1 MRYAIVSDIH
11 ANFPAWE
18 AVLADF
24 RECKIEEVVCLGD
37 VVGYGPKPA
46 EVLEAVRAVTGNFVM
61 GNHDA
66 AAVGMMDYS
75 IFNDHA
81 REAIE
86 WTMGQLDEAG
96 KEFLSS
102 VPLAIEAGNILFVHA
117 EIEEPGRF
125 GYISDLEVAQRNL
138 EAGKHFVT
146 FIGHTHLPKVFE
158 MDIFGEVS
166 EFTDGDITLDSD
178 SRYIVNVGSV
188 GEPRNP
194 EDLRARYVIYDTE
207 TQKLEFRRVEFD
219 IPAYRKDLEATTLS
233 MRPFFLRT
241 YEFTVEGREVVVSQG
256 GSLMDMRV
264 GRGSVSLI
272 SSGQVA
278 RMGQLTGTHPVLAS
292 AKPSKAPK
300 IISAVA
306 AVLVICFG
314 LYLYMDEPKEAPVV
328 QNDKAPEG
336 KDLKKERADKDV
348 RAEETPKRDVPGSE
362 APEMESDPVIRTP
375 VESPM
380 EADGPDP
387 NEEETIV
394 AKEEKT
400 PKEQSGPKPAKTEP
414 EEPVEP
420 VEAWWRMDGASANTR
435 LVDVGEKF
443 PLKLVKQGKYFRP
456 LALNPIPLNKEGNT
470 SSLQIGIWQEAKPSG
485 QFGLNSRKSFT
496 FEGWFLAGKLKV
508 PAFLVGTRPKA
519 GKGWGIWLN
528 GDWSGEKPGK
538 IFFGYHTGKKFIYAI
553 GNEGPVAD
561 LKSHHF
567 AAVWDHDQDD
577 DAGQMRLYLDGVL
590 VADKM
595 LPHAS
600 LSNEQLNPLS
610 VGAEGNPSG
619 LALDELRY
627 SQEALA
633 PPEFLS
639 RSDAGRKMIKV
650 GSNKRDRWMIKE
662 NWVGGE
668 VPKGE
673 QKVIIGAGITAE
685 VEHERPP
692 KFKGSLILENKAK
705 VILWDE
711 KAHSVIPLKS
721 AKLEMHKDS
730 EFRICS
736 GQAAV
741 FGLVELH
748 ADAQIW
754 GGDSTLGQGM
764 ERKFSKPITGR
775 GKLIINGV
783 KKNNFIFEAKN
794 TFTGGFVARSTCKQD
809 FEVTVRGSGNLG
821 KGDVTIEE
829 NCTLTIEK
837 GTSKVIENDK
847 TLFLKVKGVK
857 KAPQIMLHSD
867 VTVAA
872 FVVNGSDMGMGP
884 FTKDNSKYIGGKY
897 GELKIE
903 RRK

>member
-102 VPLAIEAGNILFVHA
+102 VPLAIEAGDILFVHA

-158 MDIFGEVS
+158 MDIFGEVT
-166 EFTDGDITLDSD
+166 EFTDGDLTLDSD

-188 GEPRNP
+188 GEPRNS

-207 TQKLEFRRVEFD
+207 TQELEFRRVEFD
-219 IPAYRKDLEATTLS
+219 ILAYRKDLEATTLS

-264 GRGSVSLI
+264 GRGSASLI

-314 LYLYMDEPKEAPVV
+314 LHLKMNEPKEAQVV
-328 QNDKAPEG
+328 QNDKAAEG
-336 KDLKKERADKDV
+336 KNLKKRI
-348 RAEETPKRDVPGSE
+348 AEKVAGVGETPRRDLPEPVASE
-362 APEMESDPVIRTP
+362 VESDPVSRTL
-375 VESPM
+375 EAPM
-380 EADGPDP
+380 KADALDP
-387 NEEETIV
+387 NGEKVV
-394 AKEEKT
+394 AAKVDT
-400 PKEQSGPKPAKTEP
+400 PKSELVPPTPKPE
-414 EEPVEP
+414 EP

-435 LVDVGEKF
+435 LVAVGRKF
-443 PLKLVKQGKYFRP
+443 PLDVVKRGKKWKP
-456 LALNPIPLNKEGNT
+456 LAPNPIPLNKEENT
-470 SSLQIGIWQEAKPSG
+470 SSLNIGIWQEAKPSG

-496 FEGWFLAGKLKV
+496 FEGWFLAGKFDGA
-508 PAFLVGTRPKA
+508 AFLVGTRPKA
-519 GKGWGIWLN
+519 GKGRGWGIYLKR
-528 GDWSGEKPGK
+528 DSSGKTPGQ
-538 IFFGYHTGKKFIYAI
+538 IGFFYDPGQKDSEQYSGAVA
-553 GNEGPVAD
+553 NEAPVAD
-561 LKSHHF
+561 GKEHHF
-567 AAVWDHDQDD
+567 AAVWDHDQRD
-577 DAGQMRLYLDGVL
+577 DAGQMRLFLDGVQ
-590 VADKM
+590 VADRVIR
-595 LPHAS
+595 HAS
-600 LSNEQLNPLS
+600 LSSKQLNPLS
-610 VGAEGNPSG
+610 VGAEENHPS

-627 SQEALA
+627 SQQALA
-633 PPEFLS
+633 PHEFLLRPS
-639 RSDAGRKMIKV
+639 VAGLRMIKT
-650 GSNKRDRWMIKE
+650 GKNNRNSWMTKE
-662 NWVGGE
+662 NWAGGE
-668 VPKGE
+668 VPEGK
-673 QKVIIGAGITAE
+673 QTVIIGAGITA
-685 VEHERPP
+685 HAGNTTPP
-692 KFKGSLILENKAK
+692 KFTGSLILENKAK
-705 VILWDE
+705 VILWED
-711 KAHSVIPLKS
+711 KGSSVIPKKP
-721 AKLEMHKDS
+721 AKLEMYQDS
-730 EFRICS
+730 RFIIDSRYNTK
-736 GQAAV
+736 
-741 FGLVELH
+741 FGPVELH
-748 ADAQIW
+748 AQAEIW
-754 GGDSTLGQGM
+754 GG
-764 ERKFSKPITGR
+764 FSSSSHRMNRQFPEPITGP
-775 GKLIINGV
+775 GKLVINGV
-783 KKNNFIFEAKN
+783 NKNTIIFEAKN
-794 TFTGGFVARSTCKQD
+794 TFTGGFEAFSSKKEPFRVLVKGK
-809 FEVTVRGSGNLG
+809 GSLG
-821 KGDVTIEE
+821 KGDVIIGDY
-829 NCTLTIEK
+829 CSLVLEK
-837 GTSKVIENDK
+837 GTGGVIENK
-847 TLFLKVKGVK
+847 IFRLKGAKGNETHK
-857 KAPQIMLHSD
+857 LMLYEKE
-867 VTVAA
+867 TVGA
-872 FVVNGSDMGMGP
+872 FFIDGEDQGKGKFDS
-884 FTKDNSKYIGGKY
+884 TTHKEIGGDSY
-897 GELKIE
+897 LEV
-903 RRK
+903 RK

>member
-328 QNDKAPEG
+328 RNDKAAEG
-336 KDLKKERADKDV
+336 KDLKKERAGKV
-348 RAEETPKRDVPGSE
+348 ARAKETPKRDVPESK
-362 APEMESDPVIRTP
+362 APEVESDPVIRTP
-375 VESPM
+375 EAPM
-380 EADGPDP
+380 KADAPDP
-387 NEEETIV
+387 SGEKVV
-394 AKEEKT
+394 AAKVDT
-400 PKEQSGPKPAKTEP
+400 PKSAPEP
-414 EEPVEP
+414 SKQKSVEP
-420 VEAWWRMDGASANTR
+420 VEAWWRMDGASANTS
-435 LVDVGEKF
+435 LVAVGKKF
-443 PLKLVKQGKYFRP
+443 PLEVETPGEEFRL
-456 LALNPIPLNKEGNT
+456 LAPKTIPGTKENNP
-470 SSLQIGIWQEAKPSG
+470 SSLKIGFWQEAKPSG
-485 QFGLNSRKSFT
+485 QFSLNSRKSFT

-538 IFFGYHTGKKFIYAI
+538 IFFGYDTGKKFTHAI
-553 GNEGPVAD
+553 VNKGPVAD
-561 LKSHHF
+561 GKEHHF

-577 DAGQMRLYLDGVL
+577 DEGQMRLYLDGVL
-590 VADKM
+590 VADEM

-600 LSNEQLNPLS
+600 LSNEQPSRLS
-610 VGAEGNPSG
+610 VGAEGKPRG

-639 RSDAGRKMIKV
+639 RSVAGRKMIK
-650 GSNKRDRWMIKE
+650 GGANKRDSWMSGE

-673 QKVIIGAGITAE
+673 QKVIIGAGITAQ
-685 VEHERPP
+685 VEHKMPR
-692 KFKGSLILENKAK
+692 KFTGSLILENKAK
-705 VILWDE
+705 VFLWDD
-711 KAHSVIPLKS
+711 KAHSVMLQNP
-721 AKLEMHKDS
+721 AKLEMHQDS
-730 EFRICS
+730 QFRICS

-754 GGDSTLGQGM
+754 GGDLTRGHGM
-764 ERKFSKPITGR
+764 ERKFSKPITGS

-794 TFTGGFVARSTCKQD
+794 TFDGGFAARPTTDDD
-809 FEVTVRGSGNLG
+809 FTVTVRKSGNLG
-821 KGDVTIEE
+821 KGDVWIGK
-829 NCTLTIEK
+829 NCTLIIGKDTV
-837 GTSKVIENDK
+837 GVIENDK
-847 TLFLKVKGVK
+847 TLFLEVKGLK
-857 KAPQIMLHSD
+857 KDPQIRLNSD
-867 VTVAA
+867 ETVGA
-872 FVVNGSDMGMGP
+872 FVVNGKNMGVGP
-884 FTKDNSKYIGGKY
+884 FSRTTHPKFIGGYKT
-897 GELKIE
+897 LKIE